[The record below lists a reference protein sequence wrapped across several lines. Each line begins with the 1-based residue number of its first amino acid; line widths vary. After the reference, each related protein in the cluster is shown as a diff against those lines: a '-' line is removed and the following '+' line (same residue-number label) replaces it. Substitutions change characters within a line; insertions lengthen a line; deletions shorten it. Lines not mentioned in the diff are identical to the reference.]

1 MMQVKAKELGVV
13 GLGGHQDLD
22 DYLDMPVVCSQGSQP
37 PVIHCIQQKGIAC
50 FEC

>member
-1 MMQVKAKELGVV
+1 MQVKAKEFRVV

-22 DYLDMPVVCSQGSQP
+22 DYLDMAVVCSQGSQP
-37 PVIHCIQQKGIAC
+37 PVIHCIQQKGIAS